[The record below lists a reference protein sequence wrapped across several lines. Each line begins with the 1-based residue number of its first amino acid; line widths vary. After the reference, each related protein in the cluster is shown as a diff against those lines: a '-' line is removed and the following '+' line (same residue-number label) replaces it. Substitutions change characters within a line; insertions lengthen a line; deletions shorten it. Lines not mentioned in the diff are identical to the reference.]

1 MKSSSICLLH
11 IPGIAFQPS
20 EVRTVTA
27 EEKLS
32 RGQLLP
38 ALPICT
44 LAHDRSSSL
53 VGAAQPQASPNLTF
67 TLPSAES

>member
-11 IPGIAFQPS
+11 IPGTGFQPS

-32 RGQLLP
+32 RGQLSP
-38 ALPICT
+38 ALPICH
-44 LAHDRSSSL
+44 LAHNRSL
-53 VGAAQPQASPNLTF
+53 
-67 TLPSAES
+67 